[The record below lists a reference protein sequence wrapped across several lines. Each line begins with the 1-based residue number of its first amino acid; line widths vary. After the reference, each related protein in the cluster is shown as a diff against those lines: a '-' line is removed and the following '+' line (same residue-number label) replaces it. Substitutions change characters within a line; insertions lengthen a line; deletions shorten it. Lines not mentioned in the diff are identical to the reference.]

1 MEGTA
6 IKDSLFEVVKGSNFD
21 GGPAGFPV
29 IVIGSHGI
37 KGLDANRII
46 RDELA
51 ADYCC
56 TE

>member
-1 MEGTA
+1 MECTA
-6 IKDSLFEVVKGSNFD
+6 IKDSLFEVVKGSDFD
-21 GGPAGFPV
+21 GGLAGFLV
-29 IVIGSHGI
+29 IVVGSHGI

-46 RDELA
+46 RDELV